1 MIEDP
6 IVKETRKIREQ
17 IASEHKYDVYK
28 LGRYFMRKQ
37 QVGRRIFVTIPSKKS
52 KLKPAT
58 CKCVNTDS
66 SVI

>member
-37 QVGRRIFVTIPSKKS
+37 QAEQRVFVTTPPKAAK
-52 KLKPAT
+52 T
-58 CKCVNTDS
+58 S
-66 SVI
+66 SALNR